1 MASKK
6 TVYLITLGG
15 FLWAIGASLFF
26 RIMPLY
32 ISELG
37 GTSVHAGIVMAIST
51 IAGLIALN
59 VGAIISHYISPRII
73 ITIGWFMS
81 SIAALSYLTIHS
93 IYGVMLGAIFEGLA
107 FMEMPPRVHIFSI
120 VYPEDTYKA
129 LYTFIGGISLGFLI
143 GPPIGGAIAQYMGYN
158 LIFLSYAV
166 LAAIAA
172 FIIYIA
178 IPSMPPLRE
187 HHKEQANYIV
197 VARKIVWPLILT
209 VLIALGGSMTNVVIS
224 LYLKDTLGIKEAIIG
239 LLASLS
245 PLASM
250 TLPLL
255 SYIGFNPISLFKLM
269 AGGVSISA
277 FSILHSS
284 LLTAG
289 IYYFAHGWAES
300 LYSGSQS
307 IVLPFLEEHEKPIG
321 TGIISSMV
329 NIGNAIGV
337 LLGGYLYAIDK
348 HLPFIIAGILGFIVL
363 LVPHHLLEPS
373 HRDTQLVA

>member
-15 FLWAIGASLFF
+15 FLWAIGASLFS

-32 ISELG
+32 ISDLG

-51 IAGLIALN
+51 VAGLIALN
-59 VGAIISHYISPRII
+59 VGATMSHYISPRII
-73 ITIGWFMS
+73 ITMGWFMS
-81 SIAALSYLTIHS
+81 SIAALCYLSIHS
-93 IYGVMLGAIFEGLA
+93 IYGVIIGAIFEGLA

-120 VYPEDTYKA
+120 VYPDNTYKA

-143 GPPIGGAIAQYMGYN
+143 GPPIGGVIAQYIGYN
-158 LIFLSYAV
+158 IIFISYAI
-166 LAAIAA
+166 LAGIAA
-172 FIIYIA
+172 LIIYIA
-178 IPSMPPLRE
+178 IPPMAPLRE
-187 HHKEQANYIV
+187 HHKEKARYTT
-197 VARKIVWPLILT
+197 VAQKIVWPLILT
-209 VLIALGGSMTNVVIS
+209 ILIALGSSMTNVVIS
-224 LYLKDTLGIKEAIIG
+224 LYLKDTLGVKEAVIG

-245 PLASM
+245 PLASI

-255 SYIGFNPISLFKLM
+255 SHIGLSPISLFKLM

-284 LLTAG
+284 LSTAG
-289 IYYFAHGWAES
+289 IYYFAHGWSES

-307 IVLPFLEEHEKPIG
+307 IVLPFLEEHERAVG

-329 NIGNAIGV
+329 NIGNATGV
-337 LLGGYLYAIDK
+337 LLGGYLYALDK
-348 HLPFIIAGILGFIVL
+348 HLPFIIAGILGLIVL
-363 LVPHHLLEPS
+363 VVPPQLLQPS
-373 HRDTQLVA
+373 HRDRQQAA